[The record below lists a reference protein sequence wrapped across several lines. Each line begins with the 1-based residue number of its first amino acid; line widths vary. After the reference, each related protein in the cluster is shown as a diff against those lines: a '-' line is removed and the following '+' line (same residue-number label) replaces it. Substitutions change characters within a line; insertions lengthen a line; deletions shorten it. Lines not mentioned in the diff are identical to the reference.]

1 MLSNKNWH
9 IYCSDN
15 KGYYTLIKYIFKEV
29 SMKRIVII
37 TLSLLLV
44 LAVSL
49 LLFSAGTKEKEKEG
63 VTIAYVPGIEDPF
76 MRMIEKGARAKAQE
90 LGVELIVSEYP
101 KSWGPEVQVPIL
113 EATMVRGDI
122 DLLMVVPTSV
132 DALIAPLK
140 KVYDD
145 GVEIITCDTYL
156 GDGDYSK
163 ASEYSFPLAYI
174 GTDNELGG
182 KEVAEHLAEML
193 GEKGKVYVNTTNPDV
208 SSVMGRVKG
217 FKAGISE
224 FPNMKV
230 VGVDYNLDVQ
240 QKAQEQTLAALQANP
255 DIVGVFGT
263 NLFSAQGA
271 YQAVVNAGLTG
282 AIKIATWDATV
293 DLINALKEG
302 KVDLILAQK
311 PAEIGALAVE
321 WGFKHLT
328 EGVEIPKKVIP
339 GFEFFTR
346 ENVNDSDMQQFIYQ

>member
-1 MLSNKNWH
+1 MKKSVIVVLT
-9 IYCSDN
+9 I
-15 KGYYTLIKYIFKEV
+15 LI
-29 SMKRIVII
+29 
-37 TLSLLLV
+37 V
-44 LAVSL
+44 LAVSIP
-49 LLFSAGTKEKEKEG
+49 FFGTSTKPEEKKEL
-63 VTIAYVPGIEDPF
+63 TIAYCPGIEDPF
-76 MRMIEKGARAKAQE
+76 MRMIEKGARKKADE
-90 LGVELIVSEYP
+90 LGVKLIVSEYP

-113 EATMVRGDI
+113 EAMMARGGI

-140 KVYDD
+140 KVYDS
-145 GVEIITCDTYL
+145 GVEIITCDTFL

-163 ASEYSFPLAYI
+163 PSQYSFPLAYI

-182 KEVAEHLAEML
+182 KRVGEHLAEL
-193 GEKGKVYVNTTNPDV
+193 VGEKGKVYVNTTNPDV

-217 FKAGISE
+217 FQAAIAQY
-224 FPNMKV
+224 PNMKV

-282 AIKIATWDATV
+282 AVKIATWDATI

-311 PAEIGALAVE
+311 PAEIGELAVS
-321 WGFKHLT
+321 WGYRYFT
-328 EGVEIPKKVIP
+328 EDAEVPKKVIP

-346 ENVNDSDMQQFIYQ
+346 ENVNDPDMQQFIYK